1 MAHNYP
7 DEFRKLL
14 EESVAIILKR
24 IDDINER
31 LENVEKYLESLVI
44 VGRPGLSDQ
53 FSRKK
58 KKKTLDVD
66 GAIAR
71 STDAST
77 RG

>member
-1 MAHNYP
+1 MANNYP

-24 IDDINER
+24 IEDINER

-58 KKKTLDVD
+58 KKKPLDVS
-66 GAIAR
+66 GTIVHSNSAV
-71 STDAST
+71 
-77 RG
+77 